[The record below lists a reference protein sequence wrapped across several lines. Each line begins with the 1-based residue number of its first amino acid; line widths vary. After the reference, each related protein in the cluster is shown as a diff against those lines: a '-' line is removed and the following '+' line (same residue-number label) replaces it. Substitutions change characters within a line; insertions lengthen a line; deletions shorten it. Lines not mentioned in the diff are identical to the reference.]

1 MAKYTAIQ
9 KARDIYSDF
18 VANGSE
24 LQFISG
30 KWFKRLQGSEWGS
43 EIDNIKRLLIE
54 TYPHV
59 FDDINDIERTLDAFI
74 AMYGQ
79 TGTWYPP
86 TLVQAAYGF
95 EKYGDKPTEL
105 CFPLTPQQ
113 LKIINLLITGK
124 EEIMFIVTGCG
135 GSGKSTFL
143 NIIRQIFSGDCSA
156 CPISDLSGFNLSE
169 ALSRRLIASDEIS
182 ADDLDNKTLK
192 MIISRQEMQINPKMS
207 KPYQI
212 KCQSALFYC
221 CNIPPRID
229 LADTGLLRRIVYY
242 EMDKPIQ
249 NPDLTLRQKH
259 WNEMDIINIIRH
271 ALKVDMTDWRKDFEE
286 QTHYY
291 LLKNNSV
298 YILRKARTYQ
308 DYVYFCNKKGLKPY
322 SEPNWQTVYQL
333 IQEWKMEGERQAEPK
348 QVFIP
353 LADDEE
359 LPF

>member
-9 KARDIYSDF
+9 KARDIYADF
-18 VANGSE
+18 ANNGAE

-30 KWFKRLQGSEWGS
+30 KWFKKFDNGTWGE
-43 EIDNIKRLLIE
+43 EITNIKRLLIE

-59 FDDINDIERTLDAFI
+59 FDDLNDIERVLDAYI
-74 AMYGQ
+74 AMYGE
-79 TGTWYPP
+79 TGTWYPSA
-86 TLVQAAYGF
+86 LVQAAYGF
-95 EKYGDKPTEL
+95 EKYETDPKEL

-113 LKIINLLITGK
+113 LKIINLLITGT

-143 NIIRQIFSGDCSA
+143 NIIRQIFSNDCSA

-192 MIISRQEMQINPKMS
+192 MIISRQEMQINPKMA

-242 EMDKPIQ
+242 EMDTPIKS
-249 NPDLTLRQKH
+249 PDLSLRQKH

-271 ALKVDMTDWRKDFEE
+271 ALRVDMTNWRKDFEE

-298 YILRKARTYQ
+298 YILRNANTYQ
-308 DYVYFCNKKGLKPY
+308 DYVYLCNKKGLKPY

-333 IQEWKMEGERQAEPK
+333 IEEWNMKGARQQPE
-348 QVFIP
+348 QVFVP
-353 LADDEE
+353 LAADEE